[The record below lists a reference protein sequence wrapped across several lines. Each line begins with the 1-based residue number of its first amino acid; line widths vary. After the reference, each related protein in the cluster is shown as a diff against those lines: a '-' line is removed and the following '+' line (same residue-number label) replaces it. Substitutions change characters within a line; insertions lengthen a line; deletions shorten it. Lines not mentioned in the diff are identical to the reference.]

1 MDFVIKITQFIL
13 SFTLLVLVH
22 EFGHFFF
29 ARLFGVRVEQFR
41 IFFGKAWVKWHWGE
55 TEFGIGWLP
64 FGGYAKLSGM
74 VDESMDTKQLASEP
88 KEWEFRSKPAWQRLL
103 MMLGG
108 VLMNAVLAFA
118 IYVGISLR
126 WGDTYISNSEM
137 PYGYV
142 FNDYGHDIG
151 FRDGDKIISIGGEK
165 VEDFA
170 KIITSLAIEED
181 KTTIVERNGEQVA
194 VEVPTKSV
202 MAFVE
207 QSDFIAPRVPF
218 EVAGVV
224 EGSGA
229 AAAGLQVGDRFVAF
243 EGESVEFFDQYSP
256 LLMAHAGDT
265 VSVSV
270 RRGEDIVDVEV
281 AVDAEGKIGI
291 GLNSAQ
297 YIPVRSRTYN
307 FWQALPRGAQRV
319 GEEMSDYWKQLK
331 MIVQPKTEMYK
342 ALGGPI
348 AIGQIFPNEWNWE
361 HFWKITALLSV
372 IFAVMNV
379 LPIPALDGGHV
390 LFLLI
395 EVITRRKP
403 SDKVLMYA
411 QMVGMA
417 LLFALM
423 IYATWNDIARLFVGR

>member
-1 MDFVIKITQFIL
+1 MDIVIKILQFIL

-29 ARLFGVRVEQFR
+29 AKLFGVRVEQFR

-74 VDESMDTKQLASEP
+74 VDESMDTAALASEP

-108 VLMNAVLAFA
+108 VMMNAVLAFA

-142 FNDYGHDIG
+142 FNDYGHQMG
-151 FRDGDKIISIGGEK
+151 FRDGDKIISIGGES

-170 KIITSLAIEED
+170 KIMTSLAIESD
-181 KTTIVERNGEQVA
+181 KTTIVERDGEQVVIA
-194 VEVPTKSV
+194 IPTQSV
-202 MAFVE
+202 MEFVE
-207 QSDFIAPRVPF
+207 QTDFITPRVPF

-229 AAAGLQVGDRFVAF
+229 EKAGLQAGDRFVAF
-243 EGESVEFFDQYSP
+243 EGERTEFFDQYSP
-256 LLMAHAGDT
+256 LLTAHAGK
-265 VSVSV
+265 VVNV
-270 RRGEDIVDVEV
+270 GVLRGDEIVDVAVEV
-281 AVDAEGKIGI
+281 DSNGKIGV

-297 YIPVRSRTYN
+297 YIPIRTRTYN
-307 FWQALPRGAQRV
+307 FWQAIPRGAQRV

-348 AIGQIFPNEWNWE
+348 AIGQIFPNTWNWE

-395 EVITRRKP
+395 AVITRRKP
-403 SDKVLMYA
+403 SDKVLMWA

-417 LLFALM
+417 LLFTLM
-423 IYATWNDIARLFVGR
+423 FYATFNDITRLFGR

>member
-1 MDFVIKITQFIL
+1 MDIVIKILQFIL

-29 ARLFGVRVEQFR
+29 AKLFGVRVEQFR
-41 IFFGKAWVKWHWGE
+41 IFFGKAWVRWHWGE

-74 VDESMDTKQLASEP
+74 VDESMDTEALASEP

-108 VLMNAVLAFA
+108 VMMNAVLAFA

-142 FNDYGHDIG
+142 FNDYGHQMG
-151 FRDGDKIISIGGEK
+151 FRDGDKIISIGGES

-170 KIITSLAIEED
+170 KIMTSLAIEND
-181 KTTIVERNGEQVA
+181 KTTIVERDGEQVVIA
-194 VEVPTKSV
+194 IPTQSV
-202 MAFVE
+202 MDFVE
-207 QSDFIAPRVPF
+207 QTDFITPRVPF

-229 AAAGLQVGDRFVAF
+229 EKAGLQAGDRFVAF
-243 EGESVEFFDQYSP
+243 EGEKTEFFDQYSP
-256 LLMAHAGDT
+256 LLMAHAGK
-265 VSVSV
+265 VVNV
-270 RRGEDIVDVEV
+270 GVQRGDEVVDVAVE
-281 AVDAEGKIGI
+281 VDANGKIGV

-297 YIPVRSRTYN
+297 YIPIRTRTYN
-307 FWQALPRGAQRV
+307 FWQAIPRGAQRV

-348 AIGQIFPNEWNWE
+348 AIGQIFPNTWNWE

-403 SDKVLMYA
+403 SDKVLMWA

-417 LLFALM
+417 LLFTLM
-423 IYATWNDIARLFVGR
+423 FYATFNDITRLFGR

>member
-41 IFFGKAWVKWHWGE
+41 IFFGNAWVKWHWGE

-142 FNDYGHDIG
+142 FNDYGHEIG

-181 KTTIVERNGEQVA
+181 KTTIVERNGEQIA

-218 EVAGVV
+218 EVAGIV

-243 EGESVEFFDQYSP
+243 EGESAEFFDQYSP
-256 LLMAHAGDT
+256 LLMANAGKT
-265 VSVSV
+265 VNISV
-270 RRGEDIVDVEV
+270 RRGEEIVDAEV
-281 AVDAEGKIGI
+281 AVDADGKIGI
-291 GLNSAQ
+291 GVASAE
-297 YIPVRSRTYN
+297 YIPVRTRSYN
-307 FWQALPRGAQRV
+307 LWQAIPRGFERV

>member
-1 MDFVIKITQFIL
+1 
-13 SFTLLVLVH
+13 
-22 EFGHFFF
+22 
-29 ARLFGVRVEQFR
+29 
-41 IFFGKAWVKWHWGE
+41 
-55 TEFGIGWLP
+55 
-64 FGGYAKLSGM
+64 
-74 VDESMDTKQLASEP
+74 
-88 KEWEFRSKPAWQRLL
+88 

-108 VLMNAVLAFA
+108 VMMNAVLAFA

-142 FNDYGHDIG
+142 FNDYGHQMG
-151 FRDGDKIISIGGEK
+151 FRDGDKIISIGGES

-170 KIITSLAIEED
+170 KIMTSLAIESD
-181 KTTIVERNGEQVA
+181 KTTIVERDGEQVVIA
-194 VEVPTKSV
+194 IPTQSV
-202 MAFVE
+202 MEFVE
-207 QSDFIAPRVPF
+207 QTDFITPRVPF

-229 AAAGLQVGDRFVAF
+229 EKAGLQAGDRFVAF
-243 EGESVEFFDQYSP
+243 EGERTEFFDQYSP
-256 LLMAHAGDT
+256 LLTAHAGK
-265 VSVSV
+265 VVNV
-270 RRGEDIVDVEV
+270 GVLRGDEIVDVAVEV
-281 AVDAEGKIGI
+281 DSNGKIGV

-297 YIPVRSRTYN
+297 YIPIRTRTYN
-307 FWQALPRGAQRV
+307 FWQAIPRGAQRV

-348 AIGQIFPNEWNWE
+348 AIGQIFPNTWNWE

-403 SDKVLMYA
+403 SDKVLMWA

-417 LLFALM
+417 LLFTLM
-423 IYATWNDIARLFVGR
+423 FYATFNDITRLFGR

>member
-1 MDFVIKITQFIL
+1 MDILIKILQFIL
-13 SFTLLVLVH
+13 SFTLLVLIH

-29 ARLFGVRVEQFR
+29 AKLFGVRVEQFR

-74 VDESMDTKQLASEP
+74 VDESMDTEALASEP

-142 FNDYGHDIG
+142 FNDYGHQMG
-151 FRDGDKIISIGGEK
+151 FRDGDKILSIGGES

-170 KIITSLAIEED
+170 KIMTSLAIEND
-181 KTTIVERNGEQVA
+181 KTTVVERGGEQVA
-194 VEVPTKSV
+194 IEIPTQSV
-202 MAFVE
+202 MEFVE
-207 QSDFIAPRVPF
+207 QTDFIAPRVPF

-229 AAAGLQVGDRFVAF
+229 EKAGLQVGDRFVAF
-243 EGESVEFFDQYSP
+243 EGERVEFFDQYSP
-256 LLMAHAGDT
+256 LLMAHAGRVVN
-265 VSVSV
+265 VSVQ
-270 RRGEDIVDVEV
+270 RGEEVVDVPVEV
-281 AVDAEGKIGI
+281 DGNGKIGV
-291 GLNSAQ
+291 GLNSAH
-297 YIPVRSRTYN
+297 YIPIRTRTYN
-307 FWQALPRGAQRV
+307 FWQAIPRGAQRV

-348 AIGQIFPNEWNWE
+348 AIGQIFPTTWNWE

-411 QMVGMA
+411 QMIGMA

-423 IYATWNDIARLFVGR
+423 FYATFNDIARLFGR

>member
-1 MDFVIKITQFIL
+1 MLI
-13 SFTLLVLVH
+13 H

-29 ARLFGVRVEQFR
+29 AKLFGVRVEQFR

-74 VDESMDTKQLASEP
+74 VDESMDTEALASEP

-108 VLMNAVLAFA
+108 VLMNVVLAFG

-142 FNDYGHDIG
+142 FNDYGHEVG
-151 FRDGDKIISIGGEK
+151 FRNGDKIISIGGTP
-165 VEDFA
+165 VEDYA
-170 KIITSLAIEED
+170 KILTSLAIESD
-181 KTTIVERNGEQVA
+181 KTTIVERGGTQVA
-194 VEVPTKSV
+194 IEMPTQSV
-202 MAFVE
+202 MDFVE
-207 QSDFIAPRVPF
+207 QTDFITPRVPF

-229 AAAGLQVGDRFVAF
+229 EKAGLQAGDRFVAF
-243 EGESVEFFDQYSP
+243 EGERTEFFDQYSP
-256 LLMAHAGDT
+256 LLTAHAGK
-265 VSVSV
+265 VVNV
-270 RRGEDIVDVEV
+270 GVQRGDEVVDVAVEV
-281 AVDAEGKIGI
+281 DGNGKIGV

-297 YIPVRSRTYN
+297 YIPIRTRTYN
-307 FWQALPRGAQRV
+307 FWQAIPRGAQRV

-348 AIGQIFPNEWNWE
+348 AIGQIFPNTWNWE

-403 SDKVLMYA
+403 SDKVLMWA
-411 QMVGMA
+411 QMIGMM

-423 IYATWNDIARLFVGR
+423 FYATFNDITRLFGR